1 MKRYEMIKKSEDFNN
16 IIENG
21 KSVTNNFFRIF
32 YLEKEI
38 SIPKF
43 GLAIGK
49 KLGNAVTRNHIKR
62 QLRMIVT
69 NNKFLFKNNI
79 SYIIMV
85 KKAYLNASYNELE
98 KEFIKLI
105 EKVNR

>member
-1 MKRYEMIKKSEDFNN
+1 
-16 IIENG
+16 
-21 KSVTNNFFRIF
+21 
-32 YLEKEI
+32 
-38 SIPKF
+38 
-43 GLAIGK
+43 
-49 KLGNAVTRNHIKR
+49 
-62 QLRMIVT
+62 MIVT